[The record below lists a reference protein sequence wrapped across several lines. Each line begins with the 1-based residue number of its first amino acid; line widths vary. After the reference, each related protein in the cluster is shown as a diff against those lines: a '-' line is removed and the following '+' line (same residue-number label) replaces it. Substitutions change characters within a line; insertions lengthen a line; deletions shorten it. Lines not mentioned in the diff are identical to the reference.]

1 MCKILREILLSY
13 VRKREIEMCF
23 IQNLSHEMK
32 HLTLKYRWNIGFC
45 TLHESI
51 WWSLR
56 VISSFFAL
64 REISLFF
71 TLRVISLFFAQREIL
86 RERQRAIFYL
96 VQWMRETS
104 FKKREKY
111 RSKSAK
117 KDRVWTKKV
126 RLKWLHDAVGYVYSI
141 NVNIFNLARIL
152 RST

>member
-56 VISSFFAL
+56 VISFFFAL
-64 REISLFF
+64 REISLFLA
-71 TLRVISLFFAQREIL
+71 LRIISLFFAQREIL
-86 RERQRAIFYL
+86 RERQRAKLFF
-96 VQWMRETS
+96 VQKAGLFFRTKSDILSCTKNERDFLQIAREIS
-104 FKKREKY
+104 LKKRKKKTECELKKY
-111 RSKSAK
+111 
-117 KDRVWTKKV
+117 D
-126 RLKWLHDAVGYVYSI
+126 
-141 NVNIFNLARIL
+141 
-152 RST
+152 